1 MKRFLLLIALMSST
15 ALFAQDKAKPADSKM
30 NLFISTLMKKMTLEE
45 KIGQLNLPGSGDI
58 VTGQAGNSD
67 IAKKIKDGAV
77 GGLFNIKSVAKI
89 RDVQKVAVEQSRLKI
104 PMIFGMDVIHGY
116 QTTFPIPLALACT
129 WDMGLI
135 EQSARI
141 AATEASADGINW
153 TCSPMVDIARDAR
166 WGRIAEGSGEDPFL
180 GSAVAKAMVR
190 GYQGNDLKQENTIMA
205 CVKHY
210 AMYGAAEAGRDYN
223 TTDMGRVRM
232 FNDYLPPYKA
242 AIDAGAGSVMAS
254 FNEVDAIPAT
264 GNKYL
269 MTDVLRKQWG
279 FKGFV
284 VTDYTGINE
293 MMDHGMGNL
302 QAVSALAL
310 KAGIHMDMVGEGFLT
325 TLKKSL
331 QEGKVTLKEIEDACR
346 LVLEAKYKLGL
357 FDDPYRYC
365 DEERAKRD
373 IYTVEN
379 IEVARKIAGESFVLL
394 KNEDNLLPLKKTG
407 TIALIGP
414 LADSKENMPGT
425 WSVATDLNTA
435 VSVRAGLQNVL
446 GNNAKVLYAKGSNL
460 MHDSAYELR
469 ATMFGRSLNRDSRT
483 AAQLLNEALAVA
495 EQADVIVAALGEAS
509 EMSGESSSR
518 SDIGI
523 PDAQKEL
530 LAALLNTGK
539 PVVLLL
545 FAGRPMTIKW
555 ESEHVPA
562 ILNVW
567 FGGSEAGNA
576 IADVLFGDVN
586 PSGKLTTTFPQNVGQ
601 VPMYYAQ
608 KNTGR
613 PLGAGKWFEKFRSNY
628 IDVSNDPLYPFGY
641 GLSYTN
647 FVYGN
652 ISVSS
657 KNLKGNQTLT
667 ASVSIANTGK
677 RNGKEV
683 VQLYIRDLVGSITR
697 PVKELKGFKKVE
709 INAGETKTVSFSIT
723 PELLKFY
730 NSDLK
735 YDWESGDFE
744 IMIGTNSGDV
754 KKATINWVK

>member
-1 MKRFLLLIALMSST
+1 
-15 ALFAQDKAKPADSKM
+15 M
-30 NLFISTLMKKMTLEE
+30 NLFISNLMKKMTLEE

-58 VTGQAGNSD
+58 VTGQASNSD
-67 IAKKIKDGAV
+67 IAKKIKEGAV

-89 RDVQKVAVEQSRLKI
+89 RDVQKVSVEQSRLKI

-116 QTTFPIPLALACT
+116 QTTFPIPLALSCT
-129 WDMGLI
+129 WDMDLI

-153 TCSPMVDIARDAR
+153 TFSPMVDIARDAR

-180 GSAVAKAMVR
+180 GSAVARAMVK

-223 TTDMGRVRM
+223 TTDMSRVRM

-242 AIDAGAGSVMAS
+242 AVDAGAGSVMAS
-254 FNEVDAIPAT
+254 FNEVDAVPAT
-264 GNKYL
+264 GNRYL
-269 MTDVLRKQWG
+269 MTDVLRNQWG

-331 QEGKVTLKEIEDACR
+331 QEGKVTLKEIDDACR
-346 LVLEAKYKLGL
+346 LVLEAKYKLSL
-357 FDDPYRYC
+357 FDDPFRYC

-394 KNEDNLLPLKKTG
+394 KNQDNLLPLKKAG

-425 WSVATDLNTA
+425 WSVATDLSTA
-435 VSVRAGLQNVL
+435 VSVRTGLQNAL
-446 GNNAKVLYAKGSNL
+446 GNSAKLLYAKGSNL
-460 MHDSAYELR
+460 MHDSAYEVR

-483 AAQLLNEALAVA
+483 ATQLLNEALATA
-495 EQADVIVAALGEAS
+495 AQADVIVAALGEAS

-545 FAGRPMTIKW
+545 FAGRPMAIKW
-555 ESEHVPA
+555 ESEQVPA

-601 VPMYYAQ
+601 VPIYYAQ

-613 PLGAGKWFEKFRSNY
+613 PLAAGKWFEKFRSNY

-641 GLSYTN
+641 GLSYTS
-647 FVYGN
+647 FRYSD
-652 ISVSS
+652 ISLSS
-657 KNLKGNQTLT
+657 KTLKGNQQLT
-667 ASVSIANTGK
+667 ATVSITNTGK
-677 RNGKEV
+677 TSGKEV

-697 PVKELKGFKKVE
+697 PVKELKGFKKVTL
-709 INAGETKTVSFSIT
+709 NAGETKVVSFPIT
-723 PELLKFY
+723 TELLKFY
-730 NSDLK
+730 NGNLR
-735 YDWESGDFE
+735 YDWEPGDFE
-744 IMIGTNSGDV
+744 IMIGTSSADV
-754 KKATINWVK
+754 KKATVNWVK

>member
-1 MKRFLLLIALMSST
+1 MKRFLLTIALLTSQS
-15 ALFAQDKAKPADSKM
+15 LFAQDKSATAGSKM
-30 NLFISTLMKKMTLEE
+30 NLFISNLMKKMTLEE

-58 VTGQAGNSD
+58 VTGQASNSD
-67 IAKKIKDGAV
+67 IAKKIKEGAV

-89 RDVQKVAVEQSRLKI
+89 RDVQKVSVEQSRLKI

-116 QTTFPIPLALACT
+116 QTTFPIPLALSCT
-129 WDMGLI
+129 WDMDLI

-153 TCSPMVDIARDAR
+153 TFSPMVDIARDAR

-180 GSAVAKAMVR
+180 GSAVARAMVK

-223 TTDMGRVRM
+223 TTDMSRVRM

-242 AIDAGAGSVMAS
+242 AVDAGAGSVMAS
-254 FNEVDAIPAT
+254 FNEVDAVPAT
-264 GNKYL
+264 GNRYL
-269 MTDVLRKQWG
+269 MTDVLRNQWG

-331 QEGKVTLKEIEDACR
+331 QEGKVTLKEIDDACR
-346 LVLEAKYKLGL
+346 LVLEAKYKLSL
-357 FDDPYRYC
+357 FDDPFRYC

-394 KNEDNLLPLKKTG
+394 KNQDNLLPLKKAG

-425 WSVATDLNTA
+425 WSVATDLSTA
-435 VSVRAGLQNVL
+435 VSVRTGLQNAL
-446 GNNAKVLYAKGSNL
+446 GNSAKLLYAKGSNL
-460 MHDSAYELR
+460 MHDSAYEVR

-483 AAQLLNEALAVA
+483 ATQLLNEALATA
-495 EQADVIVAALGEAS
+495 AQADVIVAALGEAS

-555 ESEHVPA
+555 ESEQVPA

-601 VPMYYAQ
+601 VPIYYAQ

-613 PLGAGKWFEKFRSNY
+613 PLAAGKWFEKFRSNY

-641 GLSYTN
+641 GLSYTS
-647 FVYGN
+647 FRYSD
-652 ISVSS
+652 ISLSS
-657 KNLKGNQTLT
+657 KTLKGNQQLT
-667 ASVSIANTGK
+667 ATVSITNTGK
-677 RNGKEV
+677 TSGKEV

-697 PVKELKGFKKVE
+697 PVKELKGFKKVTL
-709 INAGETKTVSFSIT
+709 NAGETKVVSFPIT
-723 PELLKFY
+723 TELLKFY
-730 NSDLK
+730 NGNLR
-735 YDWESGDFE
+735 YDWEPGDFE
-744 IMIGTNSGDV
+744 IMIGTSSADV
-754 KKATINWVK
+754 KKATVNWVK